1 MISDIGAQLTL
12 DLSLDDEAKFEN
24 FFDTGS
30 NGEVINELKGAA
42 PQVFL
47 WGSLGSGRTHLLQ
60 SVCHDALM
68 KNKSSIYIPLLHVN
82 KFSPEILQGLE
93 AMDIIC
99 VDDIQ
104 VVQKK
109 TAWEEALF
117 QLYNKVKNSGSRLI
131 ISANQSPSNLELT
144 LADLQSRLCGL
155 PVFKLSNPN
164 ESEQMEVLKFRAMRR
179 GIVLSKSV
187 VDYILARAQR
197 NMHGLISVLDAAGE
211 ISSAEKRRITIPLI
225 KKVMRW

>member
-1 MISDIGAQLTL
+1 MISDIGAQLIL

-24 FFDTGS
+24 FYDTGT

-60 SVCHDALM
+60 SVCHNASM

-117 QLYNKVKNSGSRLI
+117 QLYNKVKSSGSRLI

-155 PVFKLSNPN
+155 PVFKLSNLN

-179 GIVLSKSV
+179 GIVLSMSV

-211 ISSAEKRRITIPLI
+211 ISAAEKRRITIPLI

>member
-1 MISDIGAQLTL
+1 
-12 DLSLDDEAKFEN
+12 
-24 FFDTGS
+24 
-30 NGEVINELKGAA
+30 
-42 PQVFL
+42 
-47 WGSLGSGRTHLLQ
+47 
-60 SVCHDALM
+60 M

-93 AMDIIC
+93 AMESIC

-131 ISANQSPSNLELT
+131 ISANQSPSNLELA

-155 PVFKLSNPN
+155 PVFKLSNLD

-179 GIVLSKSV
+179 GIVLSVSAA
-187 VDYILARAQR
+187 DYILARAQR
-197 NMHGLISVLDAAGE
+197 NMHSFISVLDAAGE
-211 ISSAEKRRITIPLI
+211 ISFAEKRRITIPLI

>member
-24 FFDTGS
+24 FYDTGS

-68 KNKSSIYIPLLHVN
+68 KNKSSIYIPLLNEN

-93 AMDIIC
+93 AMDTIC
-99 VDDIQ
+99 VDDVQ

-109 TAWEEALF
+109 IAWEEALF
-117 QLYNKVKNSGSRLI
+117 QLYNKVKDSGSRLI

-155 PVFKLSNPN
+155 PVFKLSNLN

-179 GIVLSKSV
+179 GIVLSMSV

>member
-1 MISDIGAQLTL
+1 M
-12 DLSLDDEAKFEN
+12 
-24 FFDTGS
+24 
-30 NGEVINELKGAA
+30 
-42 PQVFL
+42 
-47 WGSLGSGRTHLLQ
+47 
-60 SVCHDALM
+60 
-68 KNKSSIYIPLLHVN
+68 
-82 KFSPEILQGLE
+82 
-93 AMDIIC
+93 
-99 VDDIQ
+99 
-104 VVQKK
+104 
-109 TAWEEALF
+109 
-117 QLYNKVKNSGSRLI
+117 YNKVKNSGSRLI

-179 GIVLSKSV
+179 GIVLSMSV

>member
-144 LADLQSRLCGL
+144 LADLQSRLCAL

-179 GIVLSKSV
+179 GIVLSMSV

-211 ISSAEKRRITIPLI
+211 ISAAEKRRITIPLI

>member
-12 DLSLDDEAKFEN
+12 DLSLNDEAKFEN

-42 PQVFL
+42 PQIFL

-60 SVCHDALM
+60 SVCHDALI
-68 KNKSSIYIPLLHVN
+68 KNKSSIYVPLLHAN

-93 AMDIIC
+93 TMDTIC

-104 VVQKK
+104 VVQTKI
-109 TAWEEALF
+109 AWEEALF
-117 QLYNKVKNSGSRLI
+117 QLYNKVKDSGSRLI
-131 ISANQSPSNLELT
+131 ISANQSPSHLELA

-155 PVFKLSNPN
+155 PVFKLSNFD

-179 GIVLSKSV
+179 GIVLSESV
-187 VDYILARAQR
+187 AGYILARAQR
-197 NMHGLISVLDAAGE
+197 NMHGFISVLDAVGE
-211 ISSAEKRRITIPLI
+211 ISFAEKRRITVPLI

>member
-1 MISDIGAQLTL
+1 MISEIGAQLIL

-131 ISANQSPSNLELT
+131 ISADQSPSHLELT

-155 PVFKLSNPN
+155 PVFKLSNLD
-164 ESEQMEVLKFRAMRR
+164 ESEQMEVLKFRATRR
-179 GIVLSKSV
+179 GIVLSV
-187 VDYILARAQR
+187 PVADYILARAHR
-197 NMHGLISVLDAAGE
+197 NMHSFISVLDAAGE
-211 ISSAEKRRITIPLI
+211 ISFAEKRRITIPLI

>member
-12 DLSLDDEAKFEN
+12 DLSLNDEAKFEN

-42 PQVFL
+42 RQVFL

-68 KNKSSIYIPLLHVN
+68 KNKSSIYIPLLHEN

-93 AMDIIC
+93 AMDTIC

-104 VVQKK
+104 VIQKK

-117 QLYNKVKNSGSRLI
+117 QLYNKVKDSGSRLI
-131 ISANQSPSNLELT
+131 ISANQSPSNLELA

-155 PVFKLSNPN
+155 PVFKLSNLD
-164 ESEQMEVLKFRAMRR
+164 ESEQMEVLKFRATRR
-179 GIVLSKSV
+179 GIVLSV
-187 VDYILARAQR
+187 PVADYILARAHR
-197 NMHGLISVLDAAGE
+197 NMHSFISVLDAAGE
-211 ISSAEKRRITIPLI
+211 ISFAEKRRITIPLI

>member
-1 MISDIGAQLTL
+1 MISDIGTQLTL

-117 QLYNKVKNSGSRLI
+117 QLYNEVKNSGSRLI

-144 LADLQSRLCGL
+144 LADLQSRLCAL

-179 GIVLSKSV
+179 GIVLSMSV

-211 ISSAEKRRITIPLI
+211 TSSAEKRRITIPLI

>member
-155 PVFKLSNPN
+155 PGFKLSNLD
-164 ESEQMEVLKFRAMRR
+164 ESEQMEVLKFRATRR
-179 GIVLSKSV
+179 GIVLSV
-187 VDYILARAQR
+187 PVADYILARAHR
-197 NMHGLISVLDAAGE
+197 NMHSFISVLDAAGE
-211 ISSAEKRRITIPLI
+211 ISFAEKRRITIPLI